1 MTSSLHIGDANPLFL
16 FSKLD
21 AIVILGACLIVVGLV
36 VLVGG
41 SPPDWNCSHP
51 VYTANYTRNLEIM
64 KYCTGG
70 EKETK

>member
-1 MTSSLHIGDANPLFL
+1 L
-16 FSKLD
+16 KYE
-21 AIVILGACLIVVGLV
+21 ILLIVGIILV
-36 VLVGG
+36 LIGFVYLVGG
-41 SPPDWNCSHP
+41 SPPDCSHP